1 MRHYYAIRLCTGFKG
16 RFCTLNSSKRYLFGQ
31 TPPQCC
37 LRWRDWSRPRARAIG
52 CRGFQGTDDMK
63 IHVGFDMA
71 FECPQ
76 PTPMIFMVNVHPS
89 RAADLVTSDSL
100 RTTPARSITTYI
112 DGFGNKCTRLLAP
125 AGELRVTSDA
135 IVEDGGLPD

>member
-1 MRHYYAIRLCTGFKG
+1 
-16 RFCTLNSSKRYLFGQ
+16 
-31 TPPQCC
+31 
-37 LRWRDWSRPRARAIG
+37 
-52 CRGFQGTDDMK
+52 MK

-89 RAADLVTSDSL
+89 RAADLITLDSL
-100 RTTPARSITTYI
+100 RATPARLTTTYI

-125 AGELRVTSDA
+125 AGELRVSRPSATPASMAPPTSSA
-135 IVEDGGLPD
+135 GWARP

>member
-1 MRHYYAIRLCTGFKG
+1 
-16 RFCTLNSSKRYLFGQ
+16 
-31 TPPQCC
+31 
-37 LRWRDWSRPRARAIG
+37 
-52 CRGFQGTDDMK
+52 MK

-89 RAADLVTSDSL
+89 RAADLITLDSL
-100 RTTPARSITTYI
+100 RATPARLTTTYI

-135 IVEDGGLPD
+135 IVEDSGLPDCVEIDAQEHAIADLPHDTLVFLLASRYCETDRLMEKAWELFGKSERG